1 VNTWVISGEIE
12 SRFRDLE
19 SELGG
24 QLGSVRTLLER
35 IEEKLG
41 EQDQEIKRNHRRVMS
56 LLAGMKKSD
65 GSSSGSSSSVVGSGG
80 GGSHVIESTA
90 YSPAYVPSVPH
101 RAEEIIGDEEDIEE
115 TSGGGGL
122 VVGGGQA
129 NNILSIKSGATGPR
143 ADEMVK
149 YNSTVHIENGKR
161 VFSFYWVVTGVS
173 FKLNNWSN
181 KRSLR
186 SNSFYIYPQ
195 GYRMY
200 LKIIPRFSASTMYIH
215 VGLSKGDHDE
225 DLEWP
230 FSYKMRVQVLDQDE
244 SKPRPHDLKS
254 RIWDP
259 KELCSGTNWRKPLVG
274 DNPECVGLGFPHSVI
289 KTPDYIWND
298 RIIIKL
304 TVYLD

>member
-1 VNTWVISGEIE
+1 
-12 SRFRDLE
+12 LE
-19 SELGG
+19 SEIGG
-24 QLGSVRTLLER
+24 QLGSLRTLLER
-35 IEEKLG
+35 VEEKLT

-56 LLAGMKKSD
+56 LLAGMKKSE
-65 GSSSGSSSSVVGSGG
+65 G
-80 GGSHVIESTA
+80 GGSTVIDSTV
-90 YSPAYVPSVPH
+90 YTPAYIPPVPH
-101 RAEEIIGDEEDIEE
+101 RAEEIIGDDEDAQDSSSGSSGSS
-115 TSGGGGL
+115 SGGQLGEPSSH
-122 VVGGGQA
+122 
-129 NNILSIKSGATGPR
+129 ILTIKSGTTGPR

-149 YNSTVHIENGKR
+149 YNSTLHIENGKR
-161 VFSFYWVVTGVS
+161 VFSFYWVVTGMS

-186 SNSFYIYPQ
+186 SNSFYIYPR

-200 LKIIPRFSASTMYIH
+200 LKIIPRYSAATMYIH
-215 VGLSKGDHDE
+215 VGLTKGDHDE

-230 FSYKMRVQVLDQDE
+230 FAYKMRVQVLDQDE

-304 TVYLD
+304 TVNLD